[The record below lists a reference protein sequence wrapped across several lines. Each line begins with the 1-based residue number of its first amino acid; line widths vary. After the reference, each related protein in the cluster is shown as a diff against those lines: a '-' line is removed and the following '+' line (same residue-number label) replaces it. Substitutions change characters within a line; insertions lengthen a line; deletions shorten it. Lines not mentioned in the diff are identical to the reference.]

1 MWVVAFRFRSRQQDR
16 PDDTAA
22 RGEPPEPPEDAVD
35 DPALEASAVNHP
47 VRDASALED
56 PVRDAS
62 ALDDPVRDASALEDP
77 ALDDPVLDDPAL
89 DDLVLEDDED
99 GEWLAIELH
108 EWASEARSMLEQLL
122 LADGVVHSWQ
132 GTTLLTHESVEEAVD
147 ALIEEVESA
156 EARELD
162 PDRPQLAFEMTGWS
176 GRLQAQ
182 LSERLGSAGVP
193 HEFDSEGDLVCHE
206 DDEEHVEL
214 LIEDIVAREG
224 DSGLAELD
232 GLEANNL
239 LSAMFEATDR
249 LRRDVHDSKG
259 ILGVV
264 THGQRLAATATPF
277 GFSATSWSA
286 LREAADQ
293 LVELIESEES
303 SDVEIRDLAI
313 RLRDTLQRL
322 V

>member
-1 MWVVAFRFRSRQQDR
+1 MSVVAFRFRSRSEKQ
-16 PDDTAA
+16 
-22 RGEPPEPPEDAVD
+22 
-35 DPALEASAVNHP
+35 PAEKS
-47 VRDASALED
+47 
-56 PVRDAS
+56 
-62 ALDDPVRDASALEDP
+62 
-77 ALDDPVLDDPAL
+77 LDDPADDSL
-89 DDLVLEDDED
+89 PVNVSTDAGDAAVGDSSDVSAGDAAAGDLVLDDDED

-108 EWASEARSMLEQLL
+108 EWALETRSMLAQLL

-132 GTTLLTHESVEEAVD
+132 GTTLLAHESVEEAVD

-176 GRLQAQ
+176 GGLQAR

-193 HEFDSEGDLVCHE
+193 HEFDSDGDLVCHE

-214 LIEDIVAREG
+214 IIEDIVAREG
-224 DSGLAELD
+224 DSGLTELD

-259 ILGVV
+259 VLGVV
-264 THGQRLAATATPF
+264 EHGGRLAGAATPF
-277 GFSATSWSA
+277 GFSATSWGS

-293 LVELIESEES
+293 LVGLIESDDS